1 MRAERELR
9 AAAVERRQRPNRSNA
24 FAPNRHHSS
33 ASATKAPL
41 QSADIKRRSR
51 RPALPSRNVAAAVM
65 SRPRSGQRALSIRQ
79 VSKLTAVAATLL
91 GTLIRALA
99 KEVNF

>member
-1 MRAERELR
+1 MDNLEAIRVFVSVATQGSFTEAARRMRLSPSVVTRSGRKPTVALAERKK
-9 AAAVERRQRPNRSNA
+9 A
-24 FAPNRHHSS
+24 F
-33 ASATKAPL
+33 
-41 QSADIKRRSR
+41 
-51 RPALPSRNVAAAVM
+51 AAVM
-65 SRPRSGQRALSIRQ
+65 SRPRSGQRALSMRQ